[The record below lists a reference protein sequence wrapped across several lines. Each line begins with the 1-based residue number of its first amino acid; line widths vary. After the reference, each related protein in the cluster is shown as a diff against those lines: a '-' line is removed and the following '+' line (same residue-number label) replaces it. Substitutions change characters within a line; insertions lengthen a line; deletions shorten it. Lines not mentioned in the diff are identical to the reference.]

1 LKKLVNIVANA
12 VLVIAVIVLLAVMVA
27 PRLTGLTLEPILSGS
42 MEPTIRTGALI
53 GIASTDPAQIE
64 VGDIIGFHVAG
75 MDTPVCHRVIELV
88 QTDQGPG
95 FKTKGD
101 ANSDADTWTVSPN
114 DIIGK
119 VYFNISS
126 LGYVAKFI
134 KTPSGFMLMMGV
146 PALAVV
152 AMELKN
158 LFAPAAV
165 KRRRP
170 TLRHKPSRLPLY
182 LPFVGGMIAVGIL
195 WSIMSGSATERTLGS
210 LGATS
215 AGEGKTGYAAQRTL
229 QNKGKVPLVICLS
242 SEDPAVSF
250 SESYF
255 RVSPGKQKQI
265 EITGDNAE
273 AGIKTGG
280 FLPLLPAG
288 TIYGLFRWNARVAPL
303 VVSSV
308 WILPI
313 TVAVFFGLKTF
324 AYKPRSPR
332 RVKYL
337 RGALNHG

>member
-27 PRLTGLTLEPILSGS
+27 PRLTGLTLEPVLSGS

-134 KTPSGFMLMMGV
+134 KTPSV
-146 PALAVV
+146 C
-152 AMELKN
+152 
-158 LFAPAAV
+158 
-165 KRRRP
+165 
-170 TLRHKPSRLPLY
+170 
-182 LPFVGGMIAVGIL
+182 
-195 WSIMSGSATERTLGS
+195 
-210 LGATS
+210 
-215 AGEGKTGYAAQRTL
+215 QRWPWW
-229 QNKGKVPLVICLS
+229 Q
-242 SEDPAVSF
+242 
-250 SESYF
+250 
-255 RVSPGKQKQI
+255 
-265 EITGDNAE
+265 
-273 AGIKTGG
+273 
-280 FLPLLPAG
+280 
-288 TIYGLFRWNARVAPL
+288 WN
-303 VVSSV
+303 
-308 WILPI
+308 
-313 TVAVFFGLKTF
+313 
-324 AYKPRSPR
+324 
-332 RVKYL
+332 
-337 RGALNHG
+337 